1 MSGKRRNSRLTQ
13 NGKTITCTVDNS
25 VLLVVSRL
33 SSYSSSI
40 LSSTSRSKD
49 QSNYFRKLWTLLD
62 PVTTNWQ
69 ACTRET
75 DADRSWQAGHGET
88 VNQQTRWTRKMQRKA
103 FLFGYSPSQSIW
115 RTWRRMCSH
124 IPLKERTQIRKV
136 MLQKWRHTNGSTEVM
151 LISAKTKIDLFCEQ
165 TSMVTWKQQST
176 KVSTKDVI
184 FGNNHRYA
192 AVVQVLN
199 GIRAKPKLH
208 KTRRRITKVPK
219 AVAEAKS
226 FSYVQFIK
234 IWQVLWRI
242 TMESSNN
249 NTSSIR
255 DKRNCR
261 TSCTSNKRR
270 DISRI
275 IAISIGW

>member
-1 MSGKRRNSRLTQ
+1 MHAGNRCWQ
-13 NGKTITCTVDNS
+13 IM
-25 VLLVVSRL
+25 
-33 SSYSSSI
+33 
-40 LSSTSRSKD
+40 TSRPRWNREPANEVNEEDATQGIPVWLQPITVNLEDLEAHVLAHSSERENSDSEGDASKVETHKRKHRGHA
-49 QSNYFRKLWTLLD
+49 YFRKNQ
-62 PVTTNWQ
+62 NWSIL
-69 ACTRET
+69 R
-75 DADRSWQAGHGET
+75 ADKYGD
-88 VNQQTRWTRKMQRKA
+88 
-103 FLFGYSPSQSIW
+103 
-115 RTWRRMCSH
+115 
-124 IPLKERTQIRKV
+124 LKTAEHKSLNEGRDFR
-136 MLQKWRHTNGSTEVM
+136 
-151 LISAKTKIDLFCEQ
+151 
-165 TSMVTWKQQST
+165 
-176 KVSTKDVI
+176 
-184 FGNNHRYA
+184 NNHRYA

>member
-184 FGNNHRYA
+184 FGTITDTLPWYKFSMESVPNPNFTRHGEELRKFQKPSQKPRVFHTYNLLNFDKSCEELPWNHRTTTLHRSETSGIA
-192 AVVQVLN
+192 ERAV
-199 GIRAKPKLH
+199 
-208 KTRRRITKVPK
+208 RRIKEET
-219 AVAEAKS
+219 
-226 FSYVQFIK
+226 
-234 IWQVLWRI
+234 
-242 TMESSNN
+242 
-249 NTSSIR
+249 
-255 DKRNCR
+255 
-261 TSCTSNKRR
+261 
-270 DISRI
+270 
-275 IAISIGW
+275 